1 MFVLTLN
8 GKLDEDDKPKLQLDK
23 NLELLKA
30 CEEYFGA
37 AFWNHLAVVITHWDN
52 DKKSRKKRE
61 LKGITDESIQN
72 KVTQFLN
79 ENFPAS
85 QNKAIKICFTEITE
99 IDDENS
105 DVTSENLK

>member
-37 AFWNHLAVVITHWDN
+37 AFWNHLAVVITHWAN
-52 DKKSRKKRE
+52 DKRGRK
-61 LKGITDESIQN
+61 
-72 KVTQFLN
+72 
-79 ENFPAS
+79 
-85 QNKAIKICFTEITE
+85 
-99 IDDENS
+99 
-105 DVTSENLK
+105 